1 MTLPTNLGGSAAQP
15 HRKLVD
21 ADHDEAMIS
30 SSFGEDVGYC
40 SAPSSLYSLPDGST
54 ATFNTTASG
63 YAPSTTSSTNTV
75 TPHATAGPPQTLTV
89 AHLQSMMAGGI
100 EEGYNGEDFD
110 SAYDSESLIG
120 GDTMTLASYITDY
133 RFEHGRR
140 YHAYRDG
147 AYWVSLF
154 LLASKMSLHG
164 LEI

>member
-15 HRKLVD
+15 APHRKLD

-54 ATFNTTASG
+54 ATIDTAASG
-63 YAPSTTSSTNTV
+63 YSPSTTSSNNTV
-75 TPHATAGPPQTLTV
+75 TPQVTAGPPQTLTV
-89 AHLQSMMAGGI
+89 AHLQSMIAGGI
-100 EEGYNGEDFD
+100 EEGYNGDDFD

-147 AYWVSLF
+147 AYWVSLIR
-154 LLASKMSLHG
+154 LTSKRVFTA
-164 LEI
+164 